1 MSVFKSEF
9 TRALKTIPSAN
20 CNIPSPNVIV
30 SSLTTDTAVNQLI
43 DGAVDFITLNV
54 QAGDVVYNTS
64 ANQAAT
70 VVGVIDANT
79 LELNA
84 DVAPT
89 GDNYT
94 IYQASSQTGLGNT
107 GCCLY
112 FQEEDA
118 SIEVTTLGQENVLI
132 NKTTKG
138 VLLLQVVALKDHSG
152 TNHPIALW

>member
-30 SSLTTDTAVNQLI
+30 SSLTTNAVTYQLI
-43 DGAVDFITLNV
+43 DSAVDFITLNV

-64 ANQAAT
+64 ASQAAT

-79 LELNA
+79 IELNA
-84 DVAPT
+84 DIMGL